1 MPKKSFSNFNRKAKL
16 DVAVNQKE
24 AVDID
29 RLPNDVLAED
39 ATYTDLTAFPD
50 QVATEITF
58 RLKILRYLGKVCD
71 NITAKTIEPHRV
83 ELQRCNDK
91 KIPSAITIYRW
102 WLNFSQS
109 DYNPTCLAPNF
120 KGRGNREPK
129 VSKIVDALMEQAVE
143 GVISGKKI
151 NVSSAYRRVRRK
163 VRQYNVKNGTKHKY
177 PKYESLR
184 KRVNKK
190 TPFEILSAKKGVRV
204 AKREF
209 RKMGKKILTSYAL
222 ERVEVDH
229 TVLDVFIVH
238 EEYRIPLGR
247 PYLTQLVDCYSKAVV
262 GFYLGF
268 EPPSYVS
275 VSLALKNAIQRKDSL
290 LSSYPSV
297 QNEWLCYGIMDLLV
311 TDNGKEF
318 LSKAFDAACE
328 TLLIT
333 VHQNKV
339 ETPDNK
345 PHVERNY
352 GTVNTNVLDDLPG
365 KAFSHYIHR
374 EGYDSIG
381 EATLTL
387 SELKEIYLIWLVDIY
402 HKHPNQRGTNCPN
415 VAWKRGCEEWEPE
428 EFTGTTAELDF
439 KFAILDKKK
448 LSKSGI
454 TVYVDLTYSSERL
467 AEYRGSKGNHV
478 VTFKYNPECMGHIWV
493 LDEDANE
500 YFTVPAIDYEYA
512 STISLWQHKFNIKYQ
527 RNLNLAEYDEDA
539 EIDAEIRMEEVA
551 EESIV
556 KTKKIRNRRR
566 GARYQENTERANSQ
580 NQKSF
585 EKTEQGHHQEEDVD
599 DENAWGI
606 DYL

>member
-1 MPKKSFSNFNRKAKL
+1 MPKKSFSDFNRKAKL
-16 DVAVNQKE
+16 DVAAHQKE
-24 AVDID
+24 AIDID
-29 RLPNDVLAED
+29 RSPSEVLAED
-39 ATYTDLTAFPD
+39 LTYTDLTAFPD
-50 QVATEITF
+50 KVANEISY
-58 RLKILRYLGKVCD
+58 RLKVLRYLGKVCD
-71 NITAKTIEPHRV
+71 NITPKTIEPHRV
-83 ELQRCNDK
+83 ELPKLNDK

-102 WLNFSQS
+102 WLKFSQS
-109 DYNPTCLAPNF
+109 DYNPICLAPDL
-120 KGRGNREPK
+120 KGRGNRKSKVPK
-129 VSKIVDALMEQAVE
+129 VVDAVMEQAVE
-143 GVISGKKI
+143 GVISGRKI
-151 NVSSAYRRVRRK
+151 NISSAHRRVRRK
-163 VRQYNVKNGTKHKY
+163 VRQYNLKHGTKYKY

-184 KRVNKK
+184 KRVKKK
-190 TPFEILSAKKGVRV
+190 TPFEVLVAKKGERV

-209 RKMGKKILTSYAL
+209 RRMGKKILTSYAL

-229 TVLDVFIVH
+229 TVLDLFVVH

-275 VSLALKNAIQRKDSL
+275 VSLALKNAIQRKELL

-297 QNEWLCYGIMDLLV
+297 KNEWLCYGIPDLLV

-352 GTVNTNVLDDLPG
+352 GTINTTVLDDLPG
-365 KAFSHYIHR
+365 KAFSHYLHR

-387 SELKEIYLIWLVDIY
+387 DEIKEIYLIWLVDIY

-428 EFTGTTAELDF
+428 EFTGTEAELDF

-467 AEYRGSKGNHV
+467 AEYRGCKGNHM
-478 VTFKYNPECMGHIWV
+478 VTFKYNPECMGAIWV
-493 LDEDANE
+493 LDEDTNE
-500 YFTVPAIDYEYA
+500 YITVPAINYEYA
-512 STISLWQHKFNIKYQ
+512 SGVSLWQHKANIKYEK
-527 RNLNLAEYDEDA
+527 NLNFSEYDEDA
-539 EIDAEIRMEEVA
+539 EVDAEIRMEEIA

-556 KTKKIRNRRR
+556 KTKKMRNRRR
-566 GARYQENTERANSQ
+566 GARYQENGERAKSH
-580 NQKSF
+580 NQRLL
-585 EKTEQGHHQEEDVD
+585 EKTEQGHPQEEIID